1 MTTLYFLDTLA
12 ELIEL
17 TYSLG
22 QATRKYV
29 LPAFVAAFVAF
40 ELAFSWIQDRF
51 PKNRKR
57 MTAELMNEWQVIIAA
72 DPEGDEKE
80 IADYAQY
87 LDEMSDNELLAEY
100 SNLSL

>member
-40 ELAFSWIQDRF
+40 EMAYGWARGFF
-51 PKNRKR
+51 PKSRQQ
-57 MTAELMNEWQVIIAA
+57 MTAELMTEWKLIIAK
-72 DPEGDEKE
+72 DPEGSSEE
-80 IADYAQY
+80 IGDYAKY
-87 LDEMSDNELLAEY
+87 LSEMSDSELIAEY
-100 SNLSL
+100 SNL